1 MKKSLLTNRLKYL
14 LVLLLAAMTA
24 TKAVAQEAYAELS
37 GSTLTFYYDT
47 NRSSRSGNTYD
58 MNSGSNKPG
67 WAENTAITTVTFN
80 SSFSE
85 YKPTSCCK
93 WFYKL
98 NNLTTINYLTN
109 LCFDE
114 VTTTQQMFQ
123 ETKLTSI
130 EFQYNNY
137 NNTAKLTNM
146 SQMFGNNP
154 YLQEIRNLN
163 MFNTANVTTMEYMF
177 YLCSKLTTLD
187 LRSPD
192 EKGRWNTSKVT
203 NMQNMFYGCSNLTT
217 IQVERGWYVG
227 NVTNSEGMFTGCTK
241 LVGGNGTAFNSQYT
255 DKTYAHLDSENFP
268 GYFSGTIRVEP
279 YVVKSANESTLTF
292 YYDKMR
298 YIRPGIAYD
307 LNSGINSPEWTGV
320 TVTTVEF
327 DQTFSNYNP
336 TTTARWF
343 ENCSNLTT
351 IDGIENL
358 NTSKV
363 TTMYCMFSACKNRL
377 TELNLSAFNTAKVTD
392 MRLMFNQCTNLKTIK
407 VGSGWTTNAV
417 TQSTE
422 MFRNCTSLV
431 GGEGTAYNA
440 SYIDKTRARIDGGT
454 SSPGYLT
461 EDKPEAYA
469 VYTSDNT
476 TLTFYYDNLR
486 STRPGVIYDVK
497 SNISNSQGWYQYHS
511 SITTVVFDDSFAD
524 TRLVSASY
532 MFYKMDV
539 LATIKGLNNF
549 NTSEI
554 TSMSN
559 MFSDCEAL
567 TTLDLSGF
575 DTSKVTYMGNMFARC
590 YGLTTLDLS
599 SFNTSEVTNMSN
611 MFYGCSSLTSLDLSS
626 FNTSKVTSTYA
637 MFATCSSLSNIY
649 VGEDWDMSNV
659 QQSDGMF
666 AMCTELVGS
675 ASTTYNENYI
685 DKARA
690 HIDGG
695 TANPGYL
702 SAPKEAYAVY
712 TLANTTLT
720 FYYDALRSTRSGTT
734 YSLNTI
740 TNNPGW
746 YNDGTYQNVNTV
758 TFDPSFADARPTTT
772 ANWFKNMA
780 KLTTINN
787 IFYLNTS
794 EVVFMTQM
802 FIGCS
807 KLQSLNLS
815 SFNTAKV
822 TSMVSMFY
830 SCSSLTELNLN
841 GWNTANV
848 TSMAYMFYNTK
859 LKNLNLA
866 SFNTAKVNN
875 MTDMFRFSSSLKSIS
890 VDSGWT
896 TASVTASPSMYHG
909 CTSLVGSPGT
919 TYNAAN
925 PHDKTYAH
933 IDGGTDNPGYL
944 RVSPYVAYDGATGT
958 LTFYCDDK
966 RSEKGDSTYNL
977 NVSDDTPEWVNK
989 VSVGKIKKVVFDES
1003 FASARPTT
1011 THYWFYYMENL
1022 TDIQDLENLN
1032 TSEMTNMDYMFMGCS
1047 SLTTLDLRSLNTG
1060 NVKTT
1065 DGMFMDCGNLAK
1077 IYVGGGF
1084 SIENVLTSSL
1094 MFDGC
1099 SNLVGLA
1106 GTKYSADHTDASY
1119 AHIDEGTS
1127 NPGYF
1132 SVLPYA
1138 VYDGTSTLTF
1148 YNDNDRD
1155 AKTGTIYELITGTST
1170 PEWSS
1175 VVTSITTVV
1184 FDTSFIYARPTSTHS
1199 WFNSMTALTTIT
1211 GISNLNTSLV
1221 TNMSN
1226 MFNGCTALNV
1236 LDLSGFNTQNV
1247 TNMIRMFQGCTK
1259 LYTIYAGSG
1268 WTTSNV
1274 PTIGSLNMF
1283 AGCTNLMGGSGT
1295 TYNPRSTNAAAA
1307 KIDANGTHGYLSLK
1321 PYAVYNSRVTTLT
1334 FKCDGNRPV
1343 RPTTDRFSTYYDIP
1357 TDASTPGWY
1366 GTLLNS
1372 PNKNCT
1378 TVVFDESFQ
1387 QTRPV
1392 STAKWFYDMPNLMS
1406 INGLEN
1412 LNTSNTRVMAE
1423 MFYGAS
1429 ALISLNLSHFIT
1441 ARVQMIRRMFYGCSN
1456 LTTIYGGNGWDLRG
1470 LGTSTAQI
1478 AATSTDMFTGCT
1490 KLVGGAGT
1498 TYNASNVNA
1507 TYAQIDGG
1515 STRPGYFTQLGET
1528 YACLSDGTLT
1538 FYYDNNRSSR
1548 TGTTYDLNTESNAPG
1563 WNSSASTVTTV
1574 VFASSFT
1581 YARPTTTYKWFNNM
1595 TNLTTIT
1602 DIKYLNTS
1610 MVTNMAFMFCN
1621 NGMTSLDLSKFNTSN
1636 VTDMSSMFDGCTS
1649 LTSLDLSKFS
1659 MANVENMSGMFFNCS
1674 QLNTLDLTGF
1684 DTSNLTNTFRM
1695 FAQCTSLTT
1704 IYVSD
1709 VWTTDL
1715 IENSDG
1721 MFLSCNNLVGGAGT
1735 TYDNTNQNVDY
1746 AHIDGG
1752 TSDPGYLTDTT
1763 PHPYAWVSADGTTL
1777 TFCYDYMRA
1786 ARVGNTYSLNTYYQ
1800 GAGTPPLPGWV
1811 SQTANTTLT
1820 DVVFNAEFAQ
1830 VRPESTYAWFYKLQ
1844 TLSTIT
1850 GLQYLNTSEVKD
1862 MSYMFYTCHGLT
1874 SLDLRTFNTENVVA
1888 MRSMFAACVN
1898 LTSLNV
1904 TSFNTSKLVR
1914 AMTMF
1919 SSCPLTTIDLSSFD
1933 TSNVNT
1939 MSEMFDNCT
1948 KLESLNLSRFDT
1960 GKVLTM
1966 NYMFNNCSSL
1976 QTIYVGDGWNV
1987 TNVANAEGMFT
1998 NCENLVGGNGTVFD
2012 ASVIDKTYACI
2023 DDPGTPGYL
2032 TRPGA
2037 YVVLS
2042 TDGTKLT
2049 FLCDGQ
2055 RDSWT
2060 ENTTY
2065 DLNQV
2070 NAVPV
2075 WSKSETNIRENITSV
2090 EFDPSFANALPV
2102 TADFWFNE
2110 MNNLEEIIGLEYLNT
2125 SRVAGMQYM
2134 FYRCRKVTELDLSQ
2148 FDTQNVTN
2156 MNCMFQGCNGLTSL
2170 DLSGFNTSNV
2180 TSMFQMFNG
2189 CNNLSS
2195 INLEGFDTQNVT
2207 LMSAMFKGCSSLEV
2221 LDLSSFN
2228 TAKVTSMTE
2237 MFNNDSNLTTI
2248 YVGNGWSTNALT
2260 ASSGG
2265 NHLFQNCTRLVGGAG
2280 TVFDANHDDK
2290 TYARIDQPASSLPGY
2305 FTGLPEV
2312 YYVYEEASG
2321 IMTHYYDSKK
2331 YLREYESSQDGHILI
2346 GEGQNYDG
2354 GYWIQDCNGCTEVV
2368 FDPSYANTLPNSANG
2383 ALDDYF
2389 GFQNLNYV
2397 RGLEYFN
2404 IDGIT
2409 TFANMFYGCSQL
2421 KELDLSSFDT
2431 RNITSMIN
2439 MFNGCSSLKTVY
2451 VGDKWTTE
2459 NVTTSTDMFK
2469 DCTSIVGS
2477 AGTTF
2482 SSSHIDAAYAH
2493 VDGGTSNPG
2502 YLSELP
2508 SAYVVYDD
2516 DNTKLTFYYDGQK
2529 HLRTGTVFELNEG
2542 TDQPEW
2548 YNVMLQT
2555 TTVEFDASFA
2565 EARPTSTCQWFYG
2578 SQELTRIIGLS
2589 NLNTS
2594 EVTVMNRMFGWGL
2607 QKMPTLNLATFDT
2620 HNVTDMERM
2629 FLGCGFTTT
2638 IYVGDGWNV
2647 DNVTNSTNMFSGCI
2661 SLVGGAGTEFSYTN
2675 IDKTYAHIDGGTSN
2689 PGYLTLAPE
2698 AYAVL
2703 SDDHTTFTLYCD
2715 GLKSTRTGTVYELGG
2730 WLLNT
2735 DQWRTLRTQVTTLK
2749 FDASFAEARPTS
2761 TNSWF
2766 YGMTALETIEGIE
2779 YLNTTE
2785 VTDMANMFYYCST
2798 LKSLDLSGFYTRN
2811 VTRMDNMFYVCTALT
2826 TVYVSDEWST
2836 ENVTSSS
2843 LMFRYCSAIKGGKG
2857 TVYNNN
2863 NTDAAY
2869 AHIDGGTSNPGY
2881 FTEKLD
2887 FLLGDVNGDGK
2898 ITIADVTALVDIIL
2912 GKDSAGT
2919 FNRLAADV
2927 NQDSSITIA
2936 DVTKL
2941 VDIILGK

>member
-47 NRSSRSGNTYD
+47 NRSSRSGTTYD
-58 MNSGSNKPG
+58 MNTGSNKPG
-67 WAENTAITTVTFN
+67 WAENKDITTVTFN

-98 NNLTTINYLTN
+98 NYLTTINYLTN

-123 ETKLTSI
+123 ETSLTSI
-130 EFQYNNY
+130 EFQYNNYNNY

-163 MFNTANVTTMEYMF
+163 MFNTENVTTMDYMF

-307 LNSGINSPEWTGV
+307 LNSGINSPEWTDG

-422 MFRNCTSLV
+422 MFNNCTSLV

-440 SYIDKTRARIDGGT
+440 SYIDKTRACIDGGT

-476 TLTFYYDNLR
+476 TLTFYYDYHKAER
-486 STRPGVIYDVK
+486 TGQIFKISTLFIDTGGLPNYYYSSVYD
-497 SNISNSQGWYQYHS
+497 
-511 SITTVVFDDSFAD
+511 SITTVVFDNSFAD
-524 TRLVSASY
+524 ARPVNGRY
-532 MFYKMDV
+532 MFRRMLK
-539 LATIKGLNNF
+539 LNTFIGLNNF

-554 TSMSN
+554 TN
-559 MFSDCEAL
+559 M
-567 TTLDLSGF
+567 
-575 DTSKVTYMGNMFARC
+575 
-590 YGLTTLDLS
+590 YG
-599 SFNTSEVTNMSN
+599 
-611 MFYGCSSLTSLDLSS
+611 MFYDSAGLTSLDLSS
-626 FNTSKVTSTYA
+626 FDTSKVTNMAA
-637 MFATCSSLSNIY
+637 MFYYCNALTSLDLSSFDTSNVTNMNVMFYKCQNLRNIY
-649 VGEDWDMSNV
+649 VGDDWDISKVEFSN
-659 QQSDGMF
+659 DMF
-666 AMCTELVGS
+666 NGCYSLVGS
-675 ASTTYNENYI
+675 AGTTYDVSHTDASY
-685 DKARA
+685 A

-695 TANPGYL
+695 TSNPGYL

-712 TLANTTLT
+712 TPGNTTLS
-720 FYYDALRSTRSGTT
+720 FYYDAVRGTRSGTT

-772 ANWFKNMA
+772 ANWFKDMSN
-780 KLTTINN
+780 LTNING
-787 IFYLNTS
+787 ISYLNTS
-794 EVVFMTQM
+794 QVQTMYYM
-802 FIGCS
+802 FGGCYHLLSLDLTHFDTSNVTTMSYMFTSCQGMSELDLSAFNTS
-807 KLQSLNLS
+807 KVTSMGYMFWNSGFKKLNLS
-815 SFNTAKV
+815 SFNTEKV
-822 TSMVSMFY
+822 LNMSGMFY
-830 SCSSLTELNLN
+830 MSPSLTTIYVGDGWNTDKVEDSRFMFTGCDQLVGGLGTAYSADHVDKTYAHVDATDNPGYLTGIPYVAYDGVTRTLSFYCDGKRSEKGERTFDLNKGSNAPGWLNGVTVTEIKKVVFDPSFAGARPTSTYLWFSGMTGFGTIQGMEYLNTSEVTTMQEMFKGCSSLKLLNLSSFD
-841 GWNTANV
+841 TSNV
-848 TSMAYMFYNTK
+848 KSMVYMFDGCTLLQTIYVSDTFVTTS
-859 LKNLNLA
+859 L
-866 SFNTAKVNN
+866 TG
-875 MTDMFRFSSSLKSIS
+875 TSSLF
-890 VDSGWT
+890 T
-896 TASVTASPSMYHG
+896 G
-909 CTSLVGSPGT
+909 CQSLKGGAGT
-919 TYNAAN
+919 FFNSSHVNA
-925 PHDKTYAH
+925 DYAH
-933 IDGGTDNPGYL
+933 IDGGTANPGYFT
-944 RVSPYVAYDGATGT
+944 SNAGKEAYAINYDNT
-958 LTFYCDDK
+958 LTFYY
-966 RSEKGDSTYNL
+966 DSQKESRVLSSAYSLYSINASTL
-977 NVSDDTPEWVNK
+977 SRTWSGAASK
-989 VSVGKIKKVVFDES
+989 TQAVVFDPS
-1003 FASARPTT
+1003 FAELTPTST
-1011 THYWFYYMENL
+1011 YRWFDGFTRL
-1022 TDIQDLENLN
+1022 ITISGLEYLN
-1032 TSEMTNMDYMFMGCS
+1032 TSEVTNMG
-1047 SLTTLDLRSLNTG
+1047 
-1060 NVKTT
+1060 
-1065 DGMFMDCGNLAK
+1065 A
-1077 IYVGGGF
+1077 
-1084 SIENVLTSSL
+1084 
-1094 MFDGC
+1094 MFDGD
-1099 SNLVGLA
+1099 SLL
-1106 GTKYSADHTDASY
+1106 T
-1119 AHIDEGTS
+1119 
-1127 NPGYF
+1127 
-1132 SVLPYA
+1132 A
-1138 VYDGTSTLTF
+1138 VDLSH
-1148 YNDNDRD
+1148 
-1155 AKTGTIYELITGTST
+1155 
-1170 PEWSS
+1170 
-1175 VVTSITTVV
+1175 
-1184 FDTSFIYARPTSTHS
+1184 FDTRK
-1199 WFNSMTALTTIT
+1199 
-1211 GISNLNTSLV
+1211 V
-1221 TNMSN
+1221 TKM
-1226 MFNGCTALNV
+1226 
-1236 LDLSGFNTQNV
+1236 
-1247 TNMIRMFQGCTK
+1247 
-1259 LYTIYAGSG
+1259 GS
-1268 WTTSNV
+1268 
-1274 PTIGSLNMF
+1274 MF
-1283 AGCTNLMGGSGT
+1283 AGCRSLQLLDLSSFNTSNVTSMGSMFSRCQSLTELDLSMFDTSKVTDTGSMFRNCTNLTTIYVGAYWDMSNVTGSINMFL
-1295 TYNPRSTNAAAA
+1295 YSTNLVGGQ
-1307 KIDANGTHGYLSLK
+1307 GT
-1321 PYAVYNSRVTTLT
+1321 VYNSVYDNKTYAHVDGGTADPGYLTLAPPYVVLDEET
-1334 FKCDGNRPV
+1334 
-1343 RPTTDRFSTYYDIP
+1343 STMSFYYDGKRHVRSGQIY
-1357 TDASTPGWY
+1357 S
-1366 GTLLNS
+1366 LNS
-1372 PNKNCT
+1372 GTSAAAWASDDRRYNIT
-1378 TVVFDESFQ
+1378 TVVFDESFANFQ
-1387 QTRPV
+1387 PT
-1392 STAKWFYDMPNLMS
+1392 TTLKWFDHMS
-1406 INGLEN
+1406 KLASIEGISN
-1412 LNTSNTRVMAE
+1412 LNTSKVVHTAY
-1423 MFYGAS
+1423 MFNDCQSLTSLDLSSWDMSKCVNAS
-1429 ALISLNLSHFIT
+1429 Y
-1441 ARVQMIRRMFYGCSN
+1441 MFSGCTS
-1456 LTTIYGGNGWDLRG
+1456 LTTIIAWQGGSSINV
-1470 LGTSTAQI
+1470 SEH
-1478 AATSTDMFTGCT
+1478 MFYNCPNL
-1490 KLVGGAGT
+1490 KGGAGT
-1498 TYNASNVNA
+1498 TYNAN
-1507 TYAQIDGG
+1507 
-1515 STRPGYFTQLGET
+1515 
-1528 YACLSDGTLT
+1528 
-1538 FYYDNNRSSR
+1538 
-1548 TGTTYDLNTESNAPG
+1548 
-1563 WNSSASTVTTV
+1563 
-1574 VFASSFT
+1574 
-1581 YARPTTTYKWFNNM
+1581 
-1595 TNLTTIT
+1595 
-1602 DIKYLNTS
+1602 
-1610 MVTNMAFMFCN
+1610 
-1621 NGMTSLDLSKFNTSN
+1621 
-1636 VTDMSSMFDGCTS
+1636 
-1649 LTSLDLSKFS
+1649 
-1659 MANVENMSGMFFNCS
+1659 
-1674 QLNTLDLTGF
+1674 
-1684 DTSNLTNTFRM
+1684 
-1695 FAQCTSLTT
+1695 
-1704 IYVSD
+1704 YV
-1709 VWTTDL
+1709 
-1715 IENSDG
+1715 
-1721 MFLSCNNLVGGAGT
+1721 
-1735 TYDNTNQNVDY
+1735 
-1746 AHIDGG
+1746 
-1752 TSDPGYLTDTT
+1752 
-1763 PHPYAWVSADGTTL
+1763 
-1777 TFCYDYMRA
+1777 
-1786 ARVGNTYSLNTYYQ
+1786 
-1800 GAGTPPLPGWV
+1800 
-1811 SQTANTTLT
+1811 
-1820 DVVFNAEFAQ
+1820 
-1830 VRPESTYAWFYKLQ
+1830 
-1844 TLSTIT
+1844 
-1850 GLQYLNTSEVKD
+1850 
-1862 MSYMFYTCHGLT
+1862 
-1874 SLDLRTFNTENVVA
+1874 
-1888 MRSMFAACVN
+1888 
-1898 LTSLNV
+1898 
-1904 TSFNTSKLVR
+1904 
-1914 AMTMF
+1914 
-1919 SSCPLTTIDLSSFD
+1919 
-1933 TSNVNT
+1933 
-1939 MSEMFDNCT
+1939 
-1948 KLESLNLSRFDT
+1948 
-1960 GKVLTM
+1960 
-1966 NYMFNNCSSL
+1966 
-1976 QTIYVGDGWNV
+1976 
-1987 TNVANAEGMFT
+1987 
-1998 NCENLVGGNGTVFD
+1998 
-2012 ASVIDKTYACI
+2012 
-2023 DDPGTPGYL
+2023 
-2032 TRPGA
+2032 
-2037 YVVLS
+2037 
-2042 TDGTKLT
+2042 
-2049 FLCDGQ
+2049 
-2055 RDSWT
+2055 
-2060 ENTTY
+2060 
-2065 DLNQV
+2065 
-2070 NAVPV
+2070 
-2075 WSKSETNIRENITSV
+2075 
-2090 EFDPSFANALPV
+2090 
-2102 TADFWFNE
+2102 
-2110 MNNLEEIIGLEYLNT
+2110 
-2125 SRVAGMQYM
+2125 
-2134 FYRCRKVTELDLSQ
+2134 
-2148 FDTQNVTN
+2148 
-2156 MNCMFQGCNGLTSL
+2156 
-2170 DLSGFNTSNV
+2170 
-2180 TSMFQMFNG
+2180 
-2189 CNNLSS
+2189 
-2195 INLEGFDTQNVT
+2195 
-2207 LMSAMFKGCSSLEV
+2207 
-2221 LDLSSFN
+2221 
-2228 TAKVTSMTE
+2228 
-2237 MFNNDSNLTTI
+2237 
-2248 YVGNGWSTNALT
+2248 
-2260 ASSGG
+2260 
-2265 NHLFQNCTRLVGGAG
+2265 
-2280 TVFDANHDDK
+2280 DK
-2290 TYARIDQPASSLPGY
+2290 TYARIDQPASSPGY

-2321 IMTHYYDSKK
+2321 IMTHYYDSKR
-2331 YLREYESSQDGHILI
+2331 YLREYESSQSQDVWI
-2346 GEGQNYDG
+2346 GEGLSYNSQD
-2354 GYWIQDCNGCTEVV
+2354 WIQDCQGCTEVV
-2368 FDPSYANTLPNSANG
+2368 FDPSYANTLPRSNNG
-2383 ALDDYF
+2383 KLEEYF
-2389 GFQNLNYV
+2389 GFQDLNYV

-2409 TFANMFYGCSQL
+2409 TFANMFDGCSQL

-2431 RNITSMIN
+2431 RNITNMNSMFNGCSSLKTVYVGHNWTTENVTSSTDMFKDCTSIVGGAGTTFSSSHIDAAYAHIDEGTAN
-2439 MFNGCSSLKTVY
+2439 PGYFTIAPAYVVFDPAVSTLSFYHDGKRHEKSGTVYSLNQGTDNPGWNDIASQVTQVFFDASFADVQPTSTFAWFLNMSNLTQITGMQNLNTSQTERFSRMFEGCTSLASVDFSKFSTLNMKYADAMFKNCESLTVLDLPRFSNIYSTNFNEMFYGCKNLTTIIHGGFSNASHYYNMFYGCVKLVGGSGTAYDESHVNGVYARVDRGPTSSAPGYFTARPDAYAIWDNSTRTVTHYYDNQFYTREAALLENQELISGQAYYDDRTWEDNTDYVVIDESWKIGSREGDIDYLIDILCNEYTESITGLENLDLQNVTSLAYMFDGCSKLQTLDLSSFDTRNITNMNSMFNGCSSLKTVY
-2451 VGDKWTTE
+2451 VGDEWTTE

-2555 TTVEFDASFA
+2555 TIVEFDASFA

-2735 DQWRTLRTQVTTLK
+2735 ASQWRTYRTQVTTLK

-2766 YGMTALETIEGIE
+2766 QGMTALETIEGIE

-2811 VTRMDNMFYVCTALT
+2811 VTRMDNMFFGCTALT

-2843 LMFRYCSAIKGGKG
+2843 YMFRYCSAIKGGKG
-2857 TVYNNN
+2857 TVYNIN